1 MDEIISPEEELDM
14 IRKKEKKALK
24 KLEKKERKRE
34 IREIQALIQ
43 TLKTLF
49 DRMEQI
55 DDMHLRCYMMLDR
68 FTLLMDLS
76 TALLGL
82 SDYSKKVKNG
92 FHRDLKT
99 ITNQINASMVWLMNE
114 RRVDPAEAVNGPLA
128 ENQQVLDLQ

>member
-1 MDEIISPEEELDM
+1 MDEIISTEEELK
-14 IRKKEKKALK
+14 ILQKKEKKALK

-76 TALLGL
+76 VALLGL
-82 SDYSKKVKNG
+82 SDYSKKVKSG
-92 FHRDLKT
+92 FDRDLKS
-99 ITNQINASMVWLMNE
+99 ITNQINTSMVWLMNE
-114 RRVDPAEAVNGPLA
+114 RKVDPTEAENGPIP